1 MTRWISFATLASLSS
16 FTAGPATPRTD
27 SDRIAPN
34 DNRHSAGTLAHG
46 VLTVA
51 LEARTGVWRPEGD
64 SGRALDV
71 AAFAEVGK
79 APSTPGPLIRV
90 PLGTEIRA
98 TIRNRLDRRLVLY
111 GFGKTRGPTDSAIVP
126 VNGAAPLEFK
136 ATTPGTFFYL
146 ARRIEDSTVT
156 RKLADSQLRGVIV
169 VDPPHAP
176 RTPNDR
182 VFALT
187 WWCAPTPASP
197 SGVNRCTMTIN
208 GLSWPHTERL
218 SYVQGDSVHWR
229 VVNFTPLDHPM
240 HLHGFFFRTESRG
253 DGVIDSLYPPAQQRM
268 AVTEIVQPLG
278 TMSLSWYAARPG
290 NWLYHCH
297 YAVHVSDLVALDTE
311 NGMLDSAMLAHHAS
325 DRPHQMF
332 GLVLGMTIAP
342 KGSNPEPTETPRAI
356 RLIQREKPNVY
367 GSQPGLAYVLDG
379 TPEAAD
385 TAALPVPG
393 SLLVLE
399 RGKRVA
405 VTIVNQSNE
414 RASVHWH
421 GIELESYPD
430 GVPGWSGS
438 GKTILPSIA
447 PHDSLTVRWT
457 PPRAGSFMYHT
468 HFNEMMQMGSG
479 LYGPIVVLE
488 PGERFDPETDKI
500 LFFGTAGTGWNP
512 VFGPYPDFVM
522 NGQRQPEAMH
532 FKAGTTYRF
541 RLFNLAGDMP
551 LMVSLNAADAPV
563 HWLAVAKDGYS
574 LPPAQRVSQ
583 AAVLLFEPGEIYDF
597 EYTPRATGELALRFG
612 PPPDPPGTPPP
623 QPPNSPPPPTITV
636 PVRVSR

>member
-1 MTRWISFATLASLSS
+1 
-16 FTAGPATPRTD
+16 
-27 SDRIAPN
+27 
-34 DNRHSAGTLAHG
+34 
-46 VLTVA
+46 
-51 LEARTGVWRPEGD
+51 
-64 SGRALDV
+64 
-71 AAFAEVGK
+71 
-79 APSTPGPLIRV
+79 
-90 PLGTEIRA
+90 
-98 TIRNRLDRRLVLY
+98 
-111 GFGKTRGPTDSAIVP
+111 
-126 VNGAAPLEFK
+126 
-136 ATTPGTFFYL
+136 
-146 ARRIEDSTVT
+146 
-156 RKLADSQLRGVIV
+156 
-169 VDPPHAP
+169 
-176 RTPNDR
+176 
-182 VFALT
+182 
-187 WWCAPTPASP
+187 
-197 SGVNRCTMTIN
+197 MTIN

-218 SYVQGDSVHWR
+218 SYTQGDSVHWR

-253 DGVIDSLYPPAQQRM
+253 DGVIDTLYPLAQQRM
-268 AVTEIVQPLG
+268 GVTEVVQPLG

-311 NGMLDSAMLAHHAS
+311 NGALDSAMLAHHPS

-332 GLVLGMTIAP
+332 GLVLGVTIAP
-342 KGSNPEPTETPRAI
+342 KGPNAEPTETPRAI

-367 GSQPGLAYVLDG
+367 GSQPGMSYVLDG

-385 TAALPVPG
+385 TAALPAPG

-468 HFNEMMQMGSG
+468 HFAEMIQMGSG

-488 PGERFDPETDKI
+488 PGQRFDPATDKI

-512 VFGPYPDFVM
+512 AFGPYPDFTM
-522 NGQRQPEAMH
+522 NGQRQPQPMH
-532 FKAGTTYRF
+532 LRAGTTYRF

-551 LMVSLNAADAPV
+551 LMVSLNAGDAPV

-574 LPPAQRVSQ
+574 LPPGQRISE
-583 AAVLLFEPGEIYDF
+583 AAVLVFDPGEIYDF
-597 EYTPRATGELALRFG
+597 EYTPPASGDLALRFG
-612 PPPDPPGTPPP
+612 PVPAPPGTPPP
-623 QPPNSPPPPTITV
+623 TPPDSPPPPTITV